1 MKREPTVP
9 PQPWAQ
15 LPDGLRAASDR
26 AVELRALSTTVP
38 VQVWGHRPLIAQ
50 RQVELLAAFYEDS
63 VLDDRL
69 RELVRLRVATWND
82 CVACNAARKSDE
94 VTDEDVACLSSD
106 DSRFTA
112 REQAALRFADQL
124 VIDHLA
130 IDATFMAAIASTFTS
145 EELVELGMFIVA
157 MLGNGR
163 LVRAFQAYED
173 PDRLSERSPS
183 GAVAGD
189 DGMP

>member
-69 RELVRLRVATWND
+69 RELVRLRVARWND

-130 IDATFMAAIASTFTS
+130 IDATFMAEIASTFTS